1 MELDPKLLHLILME
15 AKRIK
20 NYEELKIIDRELYSS
35 YCKIDSSGRL

>member
-1 MELDPKLLHLILME
+1 MEVNPKLIHLILME

-20 NYEELKIIDRELYSS
+20 NYGELKIIDRELYSS